1 MTGLYATAAKEG
13 WENILNGKYF
23 TGAAE
28 VLSPLMFGESA
39 WNKVAQ
45 GAYGGIQL
53 LNENGIPK
61 TWREI
66 KEGNYGRAALSG
78 VGDLFNTALII
89 PGLNLIGN
97 NKQVKNI
104 RLARELNRD
113 IRNTTNLGGYSDIEN
128 LTNIGD

>member
-39 WNKVAQ
+39 WNKVVQ

-66 KEGNYGRAALSG
+66 KEGNYGSAALSG
-78 VGDLFNTALII
+78 AGDLFNLTLA
-89 PGLNLIGN
+89 GIGGN
-97 NKQVKNI
+97 
-104 RLARELNRD
+104 
-113 IRNTTNLGGYSDIEN
+113 
-128 LTNIGD
+128 